1 MNTCATLQHRVLVLS
16 CFCLVLFGIASK
28 VQAQA
33 PVIDNTRKEL
43 LLSLPLMSD
52 KSVDIMLSSLR
63 DFAGVTKL
71 EACYELQ
78 VVIIAYDAERIDSEE
93 RLLSIIRSLELNSP
107 IELKNAADIPKIRSA
122 YEITV
127 HPIQPTT
134 AR

>member
-33 PVIDNTRKEL
+33 PVRDDNRKEL

-52 KSVDIMLSSLR
+52 KTVDIIASSLR
-63 DFAGVTKL
+63 ELDGVEQL
-71 EACYELQ
+71 EACYDLQ
-78 VVIIAYDAERIDSEE
+78 VVIIAYDADRIDSEE

-107 IELKNAADIPKIRSA
+107 IELKYAKDIPLIRSA
-122 YEITV
+122 YEITDYPV
-127 HPIQPTT
+127 HPTT